1 MKRLL
6 TGLKPTGE
14 LTLGNYIG
22 AISPLVKLQED
33 KENEIL
39 VARRLIEGN
48 ANLDISS
55 IAAISGLSEE
65 DIELLIDDINKE
77 KNQ

>member
-1 MKRLL
+1 MSRIL
-6 TGLKPTGE
+6 E
-14 LTLGNYIG
+14 D
-22 AISPLVKLQED
+22 D

-39 VARRLIEGN
+39 VARRVIEGN

>member
-1 MKRLL
+1 MSRIL
-6 TGLKPTGE
+6 E
-14 LTLGNYIG
+14 D
-22 AISPLVKLQED
+22 D

-55 IAAISGLSEE
+55 IAAIQDSQKKTL
-65 DIELLIDDINKE
+65 NF
-77 KNQ
+77 

>member
-1 MKRLL
+1 MSRIL
-6 TGLKPTGE
+6 E
-14 LTLGNYIG
+14 D
-22 AISPLVKLQED
+22 D

-39 VARRLIEGN
+39 VARRLREGN

>member
-1 MKRLL
+1 MITDKTKDMSRIL
-6 TGLKPTGE
+6 E
-14 LTLGNYIG
+14 D
-22 AISPLVKLQED
+22 D

>member
-1 MKRLL
+1 MSRIL
-6 TGLKPTGE
+6 E
-14 LTLGNYIG
+14 D
-22 AISPLVKLQED
+22 D
-33 KENEIL
+33 KEDEIL

-77 KNQ
+77 KNHELPRN

>member
-1 MKRLL
+1 MSRIL
-6 TGLKPTGE
+6 
-14 LTLGNYIG
+14 
-22 AISPLVKLQED
+22 ED
-33 KENEIL
+33 DKEIL
-39 VARRLIEGN
+39 VASRLIEGN

>member
-1 MKRLL
+1 MSRIL
-6 TGLKPTGE
+6 E
-14 LTLGNYIG
+14 D
-22 AISPLVKLQED
+22 D
-33 KENEIL
+33 KENAIL
-39 VARRLIEGN
+39 VARRLIEEN

-55 IAAISGLSEE
+55 LAAVSGLSEE

>member
-1 MKRLL
+1 MSRIL
-6 TGLKPTGE
+6 E
-14 LTLGNYIG
+14 D
-22 AISPLVKLQED
+22 D

-77 KNQ
+77 KTSNVWIYTNQ

>member
-1 MKRLL
+1 MSRIL
-6 TGLKPTGE
+6 E
-14 LTLGNYIG
+14 D
-22 AISPLVKLQED
+22 D

-39 VARRLIEGN
+39 VASRLIEGN
-48 ANLDISS
+48 ANLAISS